1 MRRVV
6 VVELDD
12 GFSDEEIERLQ
23 KDITAGLERVD
34 SLMLIVE
41 GARVH
46 SMEVDDNE

>member
-23 KDITAGLERVD
+23 KDITAGLEREDVV
-34 SLMLIVE
+34 LIVE